1 MEMFPFRIPQA
12 VLATNIAETSL
23 TVSGIRFVVDTGLC
37 KAKARDHR
45 TLTEALILQA
55 GRETDKL

>member
-1 MEMFPFRIPQA
+1 MQA

-23 TVSGIRFVVDTGLC
+23 TVSGIRFVVDTGLR

-45 TLTEALILQA
+45 THTEALLL
-55 GRETDKL
+55 EVN